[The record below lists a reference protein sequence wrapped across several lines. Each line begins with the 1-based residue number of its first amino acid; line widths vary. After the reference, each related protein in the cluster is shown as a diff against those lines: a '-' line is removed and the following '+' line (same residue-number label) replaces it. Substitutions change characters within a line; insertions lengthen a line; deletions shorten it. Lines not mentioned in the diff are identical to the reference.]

1 MGIFMKWSLILIAT
15 LVMSSCSSFQK
26 NEHDSYRS
34 LANTTTL
41 RVFVRSLARR
51 TGNVAAREM
60 EQQIQNNFKRFILQT
75 PDGSDVGNWAR
86 LGITKEQAQR
96 INSLYDD
103 LPYMNKVHKWIMENV
118 TVLARGVKPSI
129 ARAVYSEI
137 AGNSRVL
144 VNPYAGMTDEA
155 TQMTLQRRNQ
165 NRPGRVRNTN
175 ADELGAPSI
184 FDDILG
190 RQRRIASATEGL
202 NMRGLESNAKK
213 YILDNMNLTDDFV
226 RNNPL
231 LASNINHSAESA
243 LMIVKKTGRR
253 SVGPGCK
260 QFNEKASAEILELK
274 ARVDMRRAQIIEQ
287 KAYAKAG
294 DTFNS
299 VDDIDDALRLSQRE
313 IDDATE
319 EAFEEVLG
327 YTRTE
332 ARAAIRRLKAKPCK
346 VY

>member
-1 MGIFMKWSLILIAT
+1 MKWSLFLTICL
-15 LVMSSCSSFQK
+15 LMSACSSVNTSQ
-26 NEHDSYRS
+26 HDTYRS
-34 LANTTTL
+34 LANTTAL
-41 RVFVRSLARR
+41 RLFVRSVAKRS
-51 TGNVAAREM
+51 GNVAAREL
-60 EQQIQNNFKRFILQT
+60 EQQIQRNFKSFIMQT

-86 LGITKEQAQR
+86 IGITREQASK
-96 INSLYDD
+96 INGLYDD

-129 ARAVYSEI
+129 ARAVYNEI
-137 AGNSRVL
+137 SGGSHAL
-144 VNPYAGMTDEA
+144 LNPYRGMTDDA
-155 TQMTLQRRNQ
+155 AAGVLNRRNQ
-165 NRPGRVRNTN
+165 NRPGAVRNNTAN
-175 ADELGAPSI
+175 SMEPPSI
-184 FDDILG
+184 YDDILG
-190 RQRRIASATEGL
+190 RNRRIASATESL
-202 NMRGLESNAKK
+202 NINKIDDKAKQ
-213 YILDNMNLTDDFV
+213 YILDNINVSDDFV
-226 RNNPL
+226 RQNPL
-231 LASNINHSAESA
+231 LASNMNHSAESA

-299 VDDIDDALRLSQRE
+299 VDDIDDALRLSQKE

-327 YTRTE
+327 YTKVE

>member
-1 MGIFMKWSLILIAT
+1 VNT
-15 LVMSSCSSFQK
+15 Q
-26 NEHDSYRS
+26 HDSYRS
-34 LANTTTL
+34 LANTTAL
-41 RVFVRSLARR
+41 RVFVNSLARR
-51 TGNVAAREM
+51 SGNVAAREL
-60 EQQIQNNFKRFILQT
+60 EQQIQNNFRRFIMEV

-86 LGITKEQAQR
+86 IGITKEQAKR

-118 TVLARGVKPSI
+118 TVLARGIKPSI
-129 ARAVYSEI
+129 ARTVYNEI
-137 AGNSRVL
+137 SGGRHVL
-144 VNPYAGMTDEA
+144 VNPYAGMTDDA
-155 TQMTLQRRNQ
+155 AQSVLNRRNQ
-165 NRPGRVRNTN
+165 NRPGSVRNNN
-175 ADELGAPSI
+175 AAKMDPPTI
-184 FDDILG
+184 YDDILG
-190 RQRRIASATEGL
+190 RNRRIASATESLQL
-202 NMRGLESNAKK
+202 NKLDSNAKK
-213 YILDNMNLTDDFV
+213 YILDNISVSDDFV
-226 RNNPL
+226 KNNPL
-231 LASNINHSAESA
+231 LASNMNHSAESA

-299 VDDIDDALRLSQRE
+299 VDDIDDALRLSQKE

-327 YTRTE
+327 YTKVE
-332 ARAAIRRLKAKPCK
+332 ARAAIKRLKAKPCK